1 MPARQVELSGL
12 CGLALC
18 AAFAMAP
25 APALATSLQQ
35 AWSVCISMDSDADDR
50 VADCSAVIESGQAKG
65 RQLAY
70 AYVSRGM
77 ALDKLDNLPGAIAD
91 YGAALRLDPDS
102 VSAYYSRA
110 LALIGRDDHQN
121 ALADLDRAIAL
132 SPKMAQFYRDRAG
145 VFIKLNDYP
154 RALADY
160 DVAVRLEPGDAYGF
174 TVRGNAKLDSGDPA
188 GALADYNAA
197 LRIKPDYPF
206 ARENRAYAYFNTR
219 DYTRAVEDL
228 TFVIDHEPTARLH
241 VRRAVA
247 HGMLGQHDRELADYA
262 QAIAHDPGFIEA
274 YRQRAESYLGRNK
287 FGLAVADLT
296 KVIELA
302 PDDPRVWHARA
313 AAYKLMNVTDK
324 AAADE
329 SEAKQRERASFLR
342 MIGTR

>member
-1 MPARQVELSGL
+1 MRAHQKWLFGL
-12 CGLALC
+12 CGLALWGAC
-18 AAFAMAP
+18 TPASAAP
-25 APALATSLQQ
+25 LQQ
-35 AWSVCISMDSDADDR
+35 AWQTCISMDSEAPDR
-50 VADCSAVIESGQAKG
+50 VADCTAIIESGQAKG

-77 ALDKLDNLPGAIAD
+77 ALEKLDNTDGALAD
-91 YGAALRLDPDS
+91 YDAALRFDPNS
-102 VSAYYSRA
+102 VAAYYSRA
-110 LALIGRDDHQN
+110 LALIGRDDHQK

-132 SPKMAQFYRDRAG
+132 SPKVAQFYRDRAAAL
-145 VFIKLNDYP
+145 IKLNEYP
-154 RALADY
+154 RALADF
-160 DVAVRLEPGDAYGF
+160 DSAVALEPQDAYGL
-174 TVRGNAKLDSGDPA
+174 TVRGNAKLDSGNPA
-188 GALADYNAA
+188 GALADYNEA
-197 LRIKPDYPF
+197 LRIKPDYPL

-241 VRRAVA
+241 VRRGVA
-247 HGMLGQHDRELADYA
+247 HGMLGQHDRELDDFAR
-262 QAIAHDPGFIEA
+262 AIARDPGFIEA
-274 YRQRAESYLGRNK
+274 YRQRADSYLARNK

-313 AAYKLMNVTDK
+313 AAYKLMNDTDK